1 MSTTQPRPRCVLI
14 GDSTGDNR
22 LSVAVAAQLVERGAA
37 AVVVAGR
44 DQGDAR
50 AIREAILR
58 NAGRDHANRGESR
71 ATARR
76 ARGVVVVVRRARVS
90 GLERLLEREPVAA

>member
-1 MSTTQPRPRCVLI
+1 MSTIQPRPRCVLI

-37 AVVVAGR
+37 AVLVAGR

-50 AIREAILR
+50 AIREAVLR
-58 NAGRDHANRGESR
+58 NAGRDHPNRVEIQ

-76 ARGVVVVVRRARVS
+76 SARGRRGRFRSPA
-90 GLERLLEREPVAA
+90 